1 MRFAKHMTQRQ
12 TENISLFLPTMPA
25 SASERKLAIVL
36 IAISAIFFVACI
48 PFAKMPLAKIDA
60 FIPIYASAL
69 CINDAITSLLLFGQ
83 FVILRSKALLILAL
97 GYAFTALMTAAHA
110 LSFPGL
116 FSPSGLLS
124 GGSQT
129 TVWFYMFWHGG
140 FPLFVIAYALF
151 KKRGS
156 VLAAKG
162 LIALSLGGVFM
173 VVCAL
178 AYLGTAGHDYFPVLL
193 LEGKY
198 TPTFIGTVLGIWGLS
213 FIALVLLW
221 RGRSYSVLDLWLLV
235 VVCAWIF
242 DVGLSTIF
250 NLKRFDLGFYAGRL
264 YGLLAASFVLGML
277 LIENTKLYAK
287 LVGMH
292 EQQRHKTAELEIV
305 NRDLESFGY
314 SVSHDLR
321 GPLRVVG
328 QFAQI
333 LQEEYADVLDEEGR
347 RFVSLIRKSSNKMS
361 SLVEDLLAFSKI
373 GQQPLQTEVVNVDFL
388 INEIVQDFKLANE
401 GRTIQFDIVPL
412 PVALADGKILRQVW
426 WNLIE
431 NAVKYSRTRDVSIVA
446 IGYKPSTPP
455 VYFVK
460 DNGVGFDMAYAHKLF
475 GVFQRLHSSQE
486 FEGTGVGLAIVE
498 RIVIKHGGKI
508 WAESTIGV
516 GTTFYFTLAPD
527 LPAGM
532 GSPVYSSA
540 GN

>member
-1 MRFAKHMTQRQ
+1 MTQRQ

-25 SASERKLAIVL
+25 SASERKLAISL
-36 IAISAIFFVACI
+36 IAMSAIFFVACI
-48 PFAKMPLAKIDA
+48 PFAKTPLAKIDA

-83 FVILRSKALLILAL
+83 FFILRSKEILILAL
-97 GYAFTALMTAAHA
+97 GYTFTALMTVTHA

-116 FSPSGLLS
+116 FSPTGLLS
-124 GGSQT
+124 AGSQT

-140 FPLFVIAYALF
+140 FPLFVIAYALL
-151 KKRGS
+151 KKRGTVTPS
-156 VLAAKG
+156 GSLVAF
-162 LIALSLGGVFM
+162 SLGGVFTL
-173 VVCAL
+173 VCAL
-178 AYLGTAGHDYFPVLL
+178 AYLGTAGHDYLPVLL
-193 LEGKY
+193 AEGKY
-198 TPTFIGTVLGIWGLS
+198 TPSLVSTVLCIWGVSLT
-213 FIALVLLW
+213 ALVLLW
-221 RGRSYSVLDLWLLV
+221 RRRSYSVLDLWLLV

-250 NLKRFDLGFYAGRL
+250 NAKRFDLGFYAGRL

-277 LIENTKLYAK
+277 LLENTKLYAK

-292 EQQRHKTAELEIV
+292 EQQRHKTTELEIL

-314 SVSHDLR
+314 TVSHDLR
-321 GPLRVVG
+321 SPLRVVS
-328 QFAQI
+328 QFAKI
-333 LQEEYADVLDEEGR
+333 LEEEHSHVLNEEAR
-347 RFVSLIRKSSNKMS
+347 LFVSLIRKNSSKMS

-373 GQQPLQTEVVNVDFL
+373 GQQPLQREVINFDLL
-388 INEIVQDFKLANE
+388 IDDIIQDLRLANPQ
-401 GRTIQFDIVPL
+401 RDIQFDVASL
-412 PVALADGKILRQVW
+412 PSALAEEKIIRQVW

-431 NAVKYSRTRDVSIVA
+431 NAVKYSRTREASIIT
-446 IGYKPSTPP
+446 IGYKASTPP

-498 RIVIKHGGKI
+498 RIITKHGGNI
-508 WAESTIGV
+508 WAESIRGT

-532 GSPVYSSA
+532 GTSVYSPA
-540 GN
+540 KN

>member
-1 MRFAKHMTQRQ
+1 MTQRQ

-36 IAISAIFFVACI
+36 IAISAIFFVACL

-193 LEGKY
+193 LAGKY
-198 TPTFIGTVLGIWGLS
+198 TPTFIGTVLGIWGVS
-213 FIALVLLW
+213 FIALMLLW

-287 LVGMH
+287 LVSMH
-292 EQQRHKTAELEIV
+292 EQQRHKTAELEIL

-321 GPLRVVG
+321 SPLRVVG

-333 LQEEYADVLDEEGR
+333 LQEEYADVLDEEGQ

-361 SLVEDLLAFSKI
+361 CLVEDLLAFSKI
-373 GQQPLQTEVVNVDFL
+373 GQQPLQTEVVNFDFL
-388 INEIVQDFKLANE
+388 IGEIVQDLKLANE

-412 PVALADGKILRQVW
+412 PVALVDGKILRQVW

-508 WAESTIGV
+508 WAESTIGA

-532 GSPVYSSA
+532 GTPVYSSA